1 MKITKKQWIVGGA
14 VALVLAGGGTGI
26 VVNNQAQAQAE
37 KTAQEAKTAH
47 DNLIKAAKTATE
59 KAETF
64 KAEADVKS
72 AQDAIKKLDEK
83 DKTSLIS
90 RVEKVRQNWDLVN
103 KADKAVVNA
112 EKVQN
117 DANVK
122 TAQTAIDKIKAEIAK
137 SKKTALQK
145 RLDKVK
151 TNLKLKKDKAQ
162 SQKAEEA
169 RKAAAAQKAVTHT
182 SNSDKISP
190 SEDTQAQVETP
201 TQAAPA
207 PTDNGGAST
216 NNAYQPTP
224 QAPVSGG
231 NSGSGNTATPNPPS
245 TGGGNTVTPPTGG
258 GSGNSGGNS
267 GNGGGTT
274 PPPVTTYTGWVRR
287 GNGQIIWTSGG
298 YKTLREAAQ
307 AAASWLNSQDI
318 PSLWDGDNAPT
329 SGAY

>member
-47 DNLIKAAKTATE
+47 DNLIKEAKKATE

-103 KADKAVVNA
+103 KADKAVTNA

-122 TAQTAIDKIKAEIAK
+122 TAQTSIDKIKDNMAK
-137 SKKTALQK
+137 SKKADLQK

-151 TNLKLKKDKAQ
+151 TAVKNNKDRAKA
-162 SQKAEEA
+162 AEEA
-169 RKAAAAQKAVTHT
+169 KSKANAEQQKAQAAQEQAQPQ
-182 SNSDKISP
+182 N
-190 SEDTQAQVETP
+190 DTQAQAADVNNAVAP
-201 TQAAPA
+201 QAEAPASGGAVDYGQYAQAPAQNAPSYNAPA
-207 PTDNGGAST
+207 PSA
-216 NNAYQPTP
+216 
-224 QAPVSGG
+224 
-231 NSGSGNTATPNPPS
+231 PS
-245 TGGGNTVTPPTGG
+245 TGGNAIAPTNPPAH
-258 GSGNSGGNS
+258 
-267 GNGGGTT
+267 NGGGNAN
-274 PPPVTTYTGWVRR
+274 PNVSIDDANNAINNANKAPGNEGVVNGGW
-287 GNGQIIWTSGG
+287 
-298 YKTLREAAQ
+298 
-307 AAASWLNSQDI
+307 
-318 PSLWDGDNAPT
+318 
-329 SGAY
+329 

>member
-37 KTAQEAKTAH
+37 KTAH

-103 KADKAVVNA
+103 KADKAVTNA

-122 TAQTAIDKIKAEIAK
+122 TAQTSIDKIKDNMAK
-137 SKKTALQK
+137 SKKADLQK

-151 TNLKLKKDKAQ
+151 TAVKNNKDRAKA
-162 SQKAEEA
+162 KAAEEA
-169 RKAAAAQKAVTHT
+169 KSKANAEQQKAQAAQEQAKTQ
-182 SNSDKISP
+182 N
-190 SEDTQAQVETP
+190 ETQAQAADVNNAVAPQVE
-201 TQAAPA
+201 APA
-207 PTDNGGAST
+207 SGSAVDYGQYN
-216 NNAYQPTP
+216 
-224 QAPVSGG
+224 QAPAQ
-231 NSGSGNTATPNPPS
+231 NTPSYNPPA
-245 TGGGNTVTPPTGG
+245 TG
-258 GSGNSGGNS
+258 
-267 GNGGGTT
+267 GNGGGGAVAPST
-274 PPPVTTYTGWVRR
+274 PSGNTGNSDYNNGGGAN
-287 GNGQIIWTSGG
+287 GNPNVSIDEGNKWIEDANNNPNGAPSANGG
-298 YKTLREAAQ
+298 R
-307 AAASWLNSQDI
+307 
-318 PSLWDGDNAPT
+318 
-329 SGAY
+329 

>member
-83 DKTSLIS
+83 DKTSLNS

-103 KADKAVVNA
+103 KADKAVTNA

-122 TAQTAIDKIKAEIAK
+122 IAQTSIDKIKDNMAK
-137 SKKTALQK
+137 SKKADLQK

-151 TNLKLKKDKAQ
+151 TAVKNNKDRAKA
-162 SQKAEEA
+162 KAAEEA
-169 RKAAAAQKAVTHT
+169 KSKANAEQQKAQAAQEQAKTQ
-182 SNSDKISP
+182 N
-190 SEDTQAQVETP
+190 ETQAQAADVNNA
-201 TQAAPA
+201 AAPQA
-207 PTDNGGAST
+207 EGPASGGAVDYGQY
-216 NNAYQPTP
+216 A
-224 QAPVSGG
+224 QAPAQ
-231 NSGSGNTATPNPPS
+231 NTPSYNPPA
-245 TGGGNTVTPPTGG
+245 TG
-258 GSGNSGGNS
+258 
-267 GNGGGTT
+267 GNGGGAVAPST
-274 PPPVTTYTGWVRR
+274 PSGNTGNTDYN
-287 GNGQIIWTSGG
+287 NGGGANANPNHSINDIDNWTNEANSNPGG
-298 YKTLREAAQ
+298 A
-307 AAASWLNSQDI
+307 
-318 PSLWDGDNAPT
+318 PSANG
-329 SGAY
+329 GR

>member
-103 KADKAVVNA
+103 KADKAVTNA

-122 TAQTAIDKIKAEIAK
+122 TAQTSIDKIKDNMAK
-137 SKKTALQK
+137 SKKADLQK

-151 TNLKLKKDKAQ
+151 TAVKNNKDRAKA
-162 SQKAEEA
+162 KAAEEA
-169 RKAAAAQKAVTHT
+169 KSKANAEQQKVQAAQEQAKTKNEA
-182 SNSDKISP
+182 
-190 SEDTQAQVETP
+190 QAQVADVNNA
-201 TQAAPA
+201 AAPQAEA
-207 PTDNGGAST
+207 PASGGT
-216 NNAYQPTP
+216 VDYGQDV
-224 QAPVSGG
+224 QAPVQNEVG
-231 NSGSGNTATPNPPS
+231 NNTSTPNPPS

-258 GSGNSGGNS
+258 N
-267 GNGGGTT
+267 NGGGTVT
-274 PPPVTTYTGWVRR
+274 PPPAETFTGWVKDRE
-287 GNGQIIWTSGG
+287 GNIIWSQGG
-298 YKTLREAAQ
+298 FSTLEEAAR
-307 AAASWLNSQDI
+307 AAAQWGNAHPWESWS
-318 PSLWDGDNAPT
+318 T
-329 SGAY
+329 GAY

>member
-47 DNLIKAAKTATE
+47 DNLIKEAKKATE

-103 KADKAVVNA
+103 KADKAVTNA

-122 TAQTAIDKIKAEIAK
+122 TAQTSIDKIKDNMAK
-137 SKKTALQK
+137 SKKADLQK

-151 TNLKLKKDKAQ
+151 TAVKNNKDRAKA
-162 SQKAEEA
+162 KAAEEA
-169 RKAAAAQKAVTHT
+169 KSKANAEQQKAQAQ
-182 SNSDKISP
+182 N
-190 SEDTQAQVETP
+190 DTQAQAADVNNAVAP
-201 TQAAPA
+201 QAEAPAASGGAVDYGQYAQAPAQNAPSYNAPA
-207 PTDNGGAST
+207 PSA
-216 NNAYQPTP
+216 
-224 QAPVSGG
+224 
-231 NSGSGNTATPNPPS
+231 PS
-245 TGGGNTVTPPTGG
+245 TGGNAIAPTNPPAH
-258 GSGNSGGNS
+258 
-267 GNGGGTT
+267 NGGGNAN
-274 PPPVTTYTGWVRR
+274 PNVSIDDANNAINNANKAPGNEGVVNGGW
-287 GNGQIIWTSGG
+287 
-298 YKTLREAAQ
+298 
-307 AAASWLNSQDI
+307 
-318 PSLWDGDNAPT
+318 
-329 SGAY
+329 